1 MATVTLHGPPASPPE
16 VVVTAA
22 PGRVAAVLA
31 AGCDG
36 YPAGTT
42 GAVIGER
49 DGCVVFAPDAPET
62 VARWARPRTSLLVPP
77 AFVVTVR

>member
-1 MATVTLHGPPASPPE
+1 MATVTLHGPPA
-16 VVVTAA
+16 A
-22 PGRVAAVLA
+22 PLEAVAPALSRRVAAVLTG
-31 AGCDG
+31 GCDG

-42 GAVIGER
+42 GEVLGGR

-62 VARWARPRTSLLVPP
+62 VARWAQPRTSLLVPP